1 MKCIAAIP
9 ARYQASRFPGK
20 LMEMLGEK
28 TVIKTTY
35 ERISAMELFDEILV
49 ITDSEA
55 IFHEMNTHG
64 ARVLM
69 SQKPHLTG
77 TDRIAEIAKDLQ
89 ADIIV
94 NVQGDE
100 PFIERE
106 ALEKLLEVFEQ
117 DTNGYIQLSTL
128 AHPLKDPSEI
138 QNPHRV
144 KVVTDKNDFAL
155 YFSRAP
161 IPYFREGEE
170 KIDYLGHIGVYA
182 FRKQALIDFSSLPI
196 LANERAER
204 LECLRFLEHG
214 RKMKIVKTT
223 YRGISI
229 DTLEDLQR
237 ARKNL
242 LFNK

>member
-1 MKCIAAIP
+1 MRCIAAIP

-20 LMEMLGEK
+20 LMERLGEK
-28 TVIKTTY
+28 TVIRTTY
-35 ERISAMELFDEILV
+35 ERVSAMELFDEIMV

-55 IFHEMNTHG
+55 IFHEMNSHG
-64 ARVLM
+64 ARVLI
-69 SQKPHLTG
+69 SQKQHHTG
-77 TDRIAEIAKDLQ
+77 TDRISEIAEDLE

-100 PFIERE
+100 PFIERR
-106 ALEKLLEVFEQ
+106 ALEKLLKVFKK
-117 DTNGYIQLSTL
+117 DIKGDIQLSTL
-128 AHPLKDPSEI
+128 AHPLKDPFDI

-155 YFSRAP
+155 YFSRSS
-161 IPYFREGEE
+161 IPYYREGEE
-170 KIDYLGHIGVYA
+170 RADYLGHIGVYA
-182 FRKQALIDFSSLPI
+182 FRKQALIDFTSLPI

-214 RKMKIVKTT
+214 RKVKIVRTT
-223 YRGISI
+223 YKVIGI

-237 ARKNL
+237 ARKKL
-242 LFNK
+242 LFYK